1 MLTRR
6 GFSTGMAAGL
16 TMLPLG
22 AGPGSAQ
29 DRQVRVGVIAG
40 LSGLGGQIGQWMV
53 DGAETAVTVLN
64 QVEGGRR
71 YSLIAEDCQWN
82 AQKGVEAFNKLVNID
97 KVDVLLSGGS
107 AVMEAIAPLADQ
119 KQIVNMNVGAQ
130 APTMAGI
137 GKYTFSVLQLADFDI
152 RVLTRYAFGT
162 MGLKSAAL
170 LYINNDTGKFNQ
182 AEFAKTFL
190 AQGGTVVAT
199 EAFKPA
205 ETNYGAQ
212 LAKIRAA
219 SPAAIYIIGTPA
231 EMPFAVKQARAMLP
245 GVQILGYAGIESQEF
260 LEAAG
265 EAAEGIV
272 YTTTAFDPSA
282 TTPAVKTFVAPYRA
296 LKGSDPKSPYIG
308 FGYDAMTI
316 VDTALKKTGGKA
328 GEALRDAIYAIRS
341 FPGVTGDNV
350 FQDNGTVSKSI
361 AVKKVDGKTFK
372 VVTVVAP

>member
-1 MLTRR
+1 MLNRR
-6 GFSTGMAAGL
+6 QFTAAAVSGFALSLMPRAL
-16 TMLPLG
+16 R
-22 AGPGSAQ
+22 AQ
-29 DRQVRVGVIAG
+29 NTQAVRVGVVAG

-53 DGAETAVTVLN
+53 DGAQTAVSVLN
-64 QVEGGRR
+64 KSGGGRT

-119 KQIVNMNVGAQ
+119 RQLVNMNVGAQ

-137 GKYTFSVLQLADFDI
+137 GKFTFSVLQLADFDI
-152 RVLTRYAFGT
+152 RVLTQYAAKT
-162 MGLKSAAL
+162 MGLKSAAM

-182 AEFAKTFL
+182 AEFAKGFQ
-190 AQGGTVVAT
+190 AQGGSIVAA
-199 EAFKPA
+199 EAFKPN

-219 SPAAIYIIGTPA
+219 NPAAIYVVGTPA
-231 EMPFAVKQARAMLP
+231 EMPFAVKQTRAMVP
-245 GVQILGYAGIESQEF
+245 NAQILAYAGIESQEF
-260 LEAAG
+260 LDAAG
-265 EAAEGIV
+265 DAAEGII
-272 YTTTAFDPSA
+272 YTTTAFDPTSQS
-282 TTPAVKTFVAPYRA
+282 PAVKTFVEAYRA
-296 LKGSDPKSPYIG
+296 LKNADPKSPYIG

-316 VDTALKKTGGKA
+316 IDTALKEDGGKTG
-328 GEALRDAIYAIRS
+328 EPLREAIYKIRK

-361 AVKKVDGKTFK
+361 AVKKVEGKQFK